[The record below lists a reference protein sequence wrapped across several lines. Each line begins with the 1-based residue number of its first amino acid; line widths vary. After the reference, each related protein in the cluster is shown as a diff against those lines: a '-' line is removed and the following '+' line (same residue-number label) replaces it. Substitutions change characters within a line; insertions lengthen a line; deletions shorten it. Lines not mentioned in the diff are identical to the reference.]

1 MATCPTKQAFI
12 EDLEDKFELSRDEK
26 IKLSKMYDRVMALKD
41 EVDEDLV
48 LGDEAM
54 TGYNGKDITDKVK
67 EWLGSSEVVM
77 RINGSIAT
85 MKRELVKASYRRGS
99 IVMTFTDGIARTF
112 DKGQDRSHDLEDGGK
127 VKYDEVDG
135 LGN

>member
-26 IKLSKMYDRVMALKD
+26 IKLSKMYDRLMALKD

-67 EWLGSSEVVM
+67 KWLG
-77 RINGSIAT
+77 I
-85 MKRELVKASYRRGS
+85 
-99 IVMTFTDGIARTF
+99 
-112 DKGQDRSHDLEDGGK
+112 
-127 VKYDEVDG
+127 
-135 LGN
+135 